1 MVWSEK
7 MFCINKKDLGY
18 IVTKYDDKFLIT
30 PDIHT
35 STSVFWRYDFS
46 DIQRDDKIIDLG
58 ANIGGFAIAASH
70 KVCKYLVMAIEPLR
84 YKYLVNNIN
93 INNSFVYPFHG
104 GIHSKYETEKFK
116 KLEWREDKG
125 LIPMYSLSEMIEK
138 NNGCSFL
145 KCDIE
150 GYEFQIEPIELEGIR
165 RIEMQI
171 HLDMIKEKWKHPLI
185 KYIYKN
191 YNVYITPNSPIDRI
205 PVPPHPPK
213 PDLLRPQLHC
223 FRIE

>member
-1 MVWSEK
+1 

-46 DIQRDDKIIDLG
+46 DIRRDDKIIDLG

-70 KVCKYLVMAIEPLR
+70 KVCKYPVMAIEPLR

-104 GIHSKYETEKFK
+104 GIYSKYEMEKFK
-116 KLEWREDKG
+116 RLEWREDKG
-125 LIPMYSLSEMIEK
+125 LIPMYSLSKIK
-138 NNGCSFL
+138 ASHSTRSFTL
-145 KCDIE
+145 CAKGE
-150 GYEFQIEPIELEGIR
+150 TE
-165 RIEMQI
+165 
-171 HLDMIKEKWKHPLI
+171 
-185 KYIYKN
+185 
-191 YNVYITPNSPIDRI
+191 TI
-205 PVPPHPPK
+205 P
-213 PDLLRPQLHC
+213 R
-223 FRIE
+223 